1 MTGAQYK
8 NVAQWTLSGAVAAE
22 AADTVTVARAIF
34 NNMGVAFP
42 GGTCQE
48 ILLTLMSG
56 DYMGWGECTYA
67 QAQEFANAGVAAVG
81 VDVDH
86 VIVVLPDDS
95 AVGLMDASAAPTAY
109 ARQTSD
115 IPKTERMAMQF
126 FAYGAGSSTTTT
138 TRPPV
143 RPMMTNVEYYNKIH
157 ATALLYPDDTYTY
170 CNRWLHYV
178 LDKCNIPYPT
188 GGCTAERRQYNIGF
202 DLWKPCDYQGAQ
214 RNANNGHAAIAIT
227 DDHVVAVTP
236 NNIPPKTGSIPG
248 NVGAVFVS
256 QSGKECFY
264 DGMLSKSWGSNR
276 WPEIQFFYYDK

>member
-126 FAYGAGSSTTTT
+126 FAYGAGSSTPTA
-138 TRPPV
+138 TRPPTKTWSCYANHIVNKAVAQVGKAFNDFATGASLRNGIIFNTGAWCVDFV
-143 RPMMTNVEYYNKIH
+143 RWCCLEC
-157 ATALLYPDDTYTY
+157 ASALLYERMISTIPIRPSVFTSK
-170 CNRWLHYV
+170 RSSL
-178 LDKCNIPYPT
+178 NI
-188 GGCTAERRQYNIGF
+188 N
-202 DLWKPCDYQGAQ
+202 
-214 RNANNGHAAIAIT
+214 
-227 DDHVVAVTP
+227 
-236 NNIPPKTGSIPG
+236 
-248 NVGAVFVS
+248 
-256 QSGKECFY
+256 
-264 DGMLSKSWGSNR
+264 
-276 WPEIQFFYYDK
+276 